1 MFPSLGE
8 DLKVHL
14 IVLIVDLGV
23 DLGNNLR
30 VDQVYQVYQV
40 DQKVALVVDLAVYLK
55 ENPKISQSLS
65 ALKNLK

>member
-1 MFPSLGE
+1 MFQSLGE

-14 IVLIVDLGV
+14 VVLIVDLGV

>member
-1 MFPSLGE
+1 MFQSLGE

-14 IVLIVDLGV
+14 VVQIVDLGV

-40 DQKVALVVDLAVYLK
+40 DQKVALVVDLAVYLIVD
-55 ENPKISQSLS
+55 PKIGQSLS
-65 ALKNLK
+65 TLKNLK